1 MEKST
6 QRLSMKA
13 IIKFSVFILF
23 IILAMKVDVTKFAL
37 VQNCLTKET
46 LESVG
51 FLAPFIYIVIY
62 ATGICLLIPGTI
74 LTGLGAA
81 TFGAYLGFLYVWMG
95 TMAGAIATFW
105 IGRTLA
111 REFVASLISKKLDDA
126 IERNGFAI
134 VLYLRLLFFPF
145 NIVNFGI
152 GLTKVHFWNYFFA
165 TGIGIIAGTVIFT
178 AFIGALKE
186 VWVSGNWGGL
196 ISFKVFFSV
205 GLYIFLF
212 FLPKIINKK
221 FIVREKESSVND

>member
-1 MEKST
+1 MEKAI
-6 QRLSMKA
+6 QRKSKKA
-13 IIKFSVFILF
+13 IIKFLFFILY
-23 IILAMKVDVTKFAL
+23 IILAMKVDVTQFAL

-51 FLAPFIYIVIY
+51 FLAPFVYMVIY
-62 ATGICLLIPGTI
+62 ATGICLLIPGTL
-74 LTGLGAA
+74 LTGLGTA
-81 TFGAYLGFLYVWMG
+81 TFGAYWGFLYVWMG
-95 TMAGAIATFW
+95 VMAGAIATFW

-111 REFVASLISKKLDDA
+111 RKFVTSLISKKLDNA
-126 IERNGFAI
+126 IARNGFAI

-152 GLTKVHFWNYFFA
+152 GLTKVHFWNYFLA
-165 TGIGIIAGTVIFT
+165 TGIGIIAGTFTFT

-186 VWVSGNWGGL
+186 VWVSGNWGEL
-196 ISFKVFFSV
+196 IFFKVFFSV

-221 FIVREKESSVND
+221 FIVREKENSVDD